1 MPAARPRSARWNAWL
16 WLLTKPARGIAA
28 VTTDDATTTPL
39 GLRDD
44 GAPHRLRA
52 RAPDPERADPDP
64 VRGDPALRLAAA
76 RRAEGPSWPAGIVFG
91 LAAITDQLDGYLA
104 RRWHVESQ
112 FGKVADPLADRLMID
127 TAVVMLV
134 AFDRLPW
141 VALIILLRDLL
152 LVGGYKLVVPR
163 GYEFE
168 VSRLGKIA
176 TWGLYASIGLVLV
189 TEKGTWWPVACFWIS
204 LALAVIA
211 AGQYVLKARRTVRL

>member
-1 MPAARPRSARWNAWL
+1 MEPRTVSGPVRQIPNALTLLRFAAIPL
-16 WLLTKPARGIAA
+16 FVWLLL
-28 VTTDDATTTPL
+28 D
-39 GLRDD
+39 
-44 GAPHRLRA
+44 
-52 RAPDPERADPDP
+52 ERA
-64 VRGDPALRLAAA
+64 
-76 RRAEGPSWPAGIVFG
+76 GPSWAAGIVFG
-91 LAAITDQLDGYLA
+91 LAALTDQLDGYLA
-104 RRWHVESQ
+104 RRWRVESE

-141 VALIILLRDLL
+141 IALIILLRDLL

-176 TWGLYASIGLVLV
+176 TWGLYASIGCVLV
-189 TEKGTWWPVACFWIS
+189 TEQGTWWPVACFWIN

-211 AGQYVLKARRTVRL
+211 AGQYVLKVRREVRR

>member
-1 MPAARPRSARWNAWL
+1 MEPRTVSAPVRQIPNALTLLRFAAIPVFI
-16 WLLTKPARGIAA
+16 WLLL
-28 VTTDDATTTPL
+28 DD
-39 GLRDD
+39 RS
-44 GAPHRLRA
+44 
-52 RAPDPERADPDP
+52 
-64 VRGDPALRLAAA
+64 
-76 RRAEGPSWPAGIVFG
+76 GPSWPAGIVFG
-91 LAAITDQLDGYLA
+91 LAGLTDQLDGYLA
-104 RRWHVESQ
+104 RRWRVESQ

-152 LVGGYKLVVPR
+152 LIGGYKYVVPR

-176 TWGLYASIGLVLV
+176 TWGLYMSIGLVLV
-189 TEKGTWWPVACFWIS
+189 TAKGTWWPLGLFWVS

-211 AGQYVLKARRTVRL
+211 AGQYILKARREVRL